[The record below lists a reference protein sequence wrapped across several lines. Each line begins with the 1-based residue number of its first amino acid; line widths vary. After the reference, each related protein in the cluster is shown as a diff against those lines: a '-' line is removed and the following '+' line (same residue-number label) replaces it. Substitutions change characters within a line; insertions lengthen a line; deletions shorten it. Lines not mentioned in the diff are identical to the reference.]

1 MNQNKVLLI
10 IATILIVLG
19 IFKPNLSD
27 LNIIATPNAVHSLEN
42 YVVDAPSD
50 TELLDRASIVKN
62 IFLASDDSTRK
73 SDCLKLSALYSDL
86 AVLIELDDADVVV
99 KSTATI
105 REANALSGKMLRLD
119 ISNKYLNLS
128 QACQDV
134 IVAAIGDD
142 DVLLNEILRK
152 KAAEGFRA
160 LSWACYEGSK

>member
-1 MNQNKVLLI
+1 MSQNKILLI

-27 LNIIATPNAVHSLEN
+27 LDIIKTLNSVHSLES
-42 YVVDAPSD
+42 YVVDSPSD
-50 TELLDRASIVKN
+50 SELLDRANIVKN
-62 IFLASDDSTRK
+62 IFLSSDDSTRT

-86 AVLIELDDADVVV
+86 AVLIELDGADVVV
-99 KSTATI
+99 KNTATI
-105 REANALSGKMLRLD
+105 REVSGLSGKMLRLD
-119 ISNKYLNLS
+119 INNKYLNLS

-134 IVAAIGDD
+134 VVAAIGDD
-142 DVLLNEILRK
+142 DVLLNDTLRK